1 MKKSIK
7 SIYIFIAGLLTS
19 LFAILFFFG
28 RKKQI
33 IETPE
38 PIIKNDAEFNKL
50 EGKDEIVAFQRNE
63 ITKELEKQKY
73 DIANTETVKETLTVK
88 PVDAAKVKE
97 HIVKKTRR
105 PKKQK

>member
-28 RKKQI
+28 RKKQT

-38 PIIKNDAEFNKL
+38 PVIKNDAEINTL
-50 EGKDEIVAFQRNE
+50 EGKAEIVAFQRNE
-63 ITKELEKQKY
+63 VTKEIEKQKY
-73 DIANTETVKETLTVK
+73 DIAETEKVKETLTVK
-88 PVDAAKVKE
+88 PVAAATVKE

-105 PKKQK
+105 TGKQK

>member
-28 RKKQI
+28 RKKQT

-38 PIIKNDAEFNKL
+38 PIIKNDAELNKL
-50 EGKDEIVAFQRNE
+50 EGKAEIVAFQRNE
-63 ITKELEKQKY
+63 IAKEIETQKQ

-88 PVDAAKVKE
+88 PVEAAKVKDY
-97 HIVKKTRR
+97 IVKKTRR
-105 PKKQK
+105 TKNQK